1 MVMGKDMKALV
12 PFLNS
17 LRSFKLLPGVVELLA
32 TWFGLS
38 ELV

>member
-1 MVMGKDMKALV
+1 MGKDMKALV
-12 PFLNS
+12 TFLNS
-17 LRSFKLLPGVVELLA
+17 FGSFKLLPGVVELLT